1 MRAFEKDISKIA
13 YLVVQLWPD
22 NSLNEAEDILKEYF
36 SGEETAVFIHEIR
49 EKYVG
54 LALCGLRHDYVEGCE
69 TSPVGYLEGIVVDSE
84 YRNQGIAR
92 TLCEECEA
100 WAKEQGC
107 TEFASDCELTNTES
121 LRFHMRLGFQE
132 ENRII
137 CFKKTI

>member
-1 MRAFEKDISKIA
+1 MRASEKDISTIA
-13 YLVVQLWPD
+13 HLVVQLWPG
-22 NSLNEAEDILKEYF
+22 NSLNEAEDILQKYI
-36 SGEETAVFIHEIR
+36 SGEDAAVFVYAIK

-84 YRNQGIAR
+84 YRNRGIAR
-92 TLCEECEA
+92 VLCEECEA
-100 WAKEQGC
+100 WAKELGC

-121 LRFHMRLGFQE
+121 QSFHMGLGFKE